1 MLITC
6 LQNQKE
12 HISFSLKK
20 NELDANTYSI
30 LNIIHNNIR
39 IKIDVVLSE
48 IRFQIGTIIK
58 KCTIKNTDLNYW
70 EVIFDITN
78 LNLLNITKDGSVPA
92 ITNATGSLTGND
104 TFRILDNTLN
114 SRCYFGNLTIFGED

>member
-1 MLITC
+1 M
-6 LQNQKE
+6 N
-12 HISFSLKK
+12 
-20 NELDANTYSI
+20 ANTYSI

-70 EVIFDITN
+70 A
-78 LNLLNITKDGSVPA
+78 LLPTQPSSGQKTSKQKNYKQTGQKAKAQGAGS
-92 ITNATGSLTGND
+92 
-104 TFRILDNTLN
+104 
-114 SRCYFGNLTIFGED
+114 SR